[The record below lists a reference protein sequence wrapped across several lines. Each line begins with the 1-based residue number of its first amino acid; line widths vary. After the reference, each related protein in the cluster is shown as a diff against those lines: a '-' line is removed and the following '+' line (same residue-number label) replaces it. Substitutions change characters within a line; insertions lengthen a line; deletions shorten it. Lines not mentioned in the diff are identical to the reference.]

1 MNYEIGRFRLT
12 NTSTNDKEVTL
23 KAITLRNAANGDLT
37 DGLMNITLSK
47 NSTVVSTEA
56 VINGRDITFVI
67 APGTKLTSSEN
78 ALFYIK
84 ADTRAVENAA
94 GDTYQFQ
101 FKNTEDLNMV
111 ESVTKFR
118 VTLTGFTSNLNLP
131 TYTVNGGDV
140 MMARTTATASIATVS
155 PGASNVII
163 AKGTITARQAVT
175 LEDLAFSGTASSA
188 FSGLLT
194 RMTLKIGNTTSTFTP
209 ASTAG
214 TSISDT
220 FDGAFTVNGTVPFE
234 ITADIKSN
242 FSGSATFNLST
253 IDVTDFARV
262 EYVANGN
269 TVAADQ
275 KIGTIST
282 VNVTVQASNLS
293 VSRNDG
299 LSNRSVVR

>member
-1 MNYEIGRFRLT
+1 M
-12 NTSTNDKEVTL
+12 

-118 VTLTGFTSNLNLP
+118 VTVAGFTSNLTLP

-140 MMARTTATASIATVS
+140 MMARTAGASSLTTVS
-155 PGASNVII
+155 PGASNVVI
-163 AKGTITARQAVT
+163 ARGTITARQAVT
-175 LEDLAFSGTASSA
+175 LEDLAFAGTASSA

-209 ASTAG
+209 GNTAG
-214 TSISDT
+214 TSITDT
-220 FDGAFTVNGTVPFE
+220 FDGAFTINGTAQFE
-234 ITADIKSN
+234 ITADVKSN
-242 FSGSATFNLST
+242 FSGSATFSLDT
-253 IDVTDFARV
+253 VDVTDFARV

-299 LSNRSVVR
+299 LSARSVVR